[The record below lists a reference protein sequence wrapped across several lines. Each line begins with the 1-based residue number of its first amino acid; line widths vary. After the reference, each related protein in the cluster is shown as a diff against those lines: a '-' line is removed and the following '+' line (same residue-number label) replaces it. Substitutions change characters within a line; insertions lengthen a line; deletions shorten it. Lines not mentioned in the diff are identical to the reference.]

1 MNTHNYLKISTKSI
15 KDKIFQKVY
24 WHHLYLAIKSSS
36 YCTCTC
42 TKMNNLSFWISEIY
56 SVCRQEA
63 YEINVKSTDTS
74 LPSGLSPLFFIF
86 TNKDFSKF
94 ILKYFPPNNNTKSVT
109 TPWDTQTVNHGQI
122 ADSLADRTCLNH
134 TLSYKFNRWKT
145 KQQVTGRGN
154 PLNAKKWLGFWSS
167 WWHQLPK

>member
-15 KDKIFQKVY
+15 KDKILQKVY
-24 WHHLYLAIKSSS
+24 WHHLYLAIKSPS

-42 TKMNNLSFWISEIY
+42 TKTNNLSFWISEIY

-109 TPWDTQTVNHGQI
+109 TPRDTQTVNHGQI
-122 ADSLADRTCLNH
+122 VDSLAESHVPQPH
-134 TLSYKFNRWKT
+134 TLIQIQQMENKT
-145 KQQVTGRGN
+145 ASHEQGE
-154 PLNAKKWLGFWSS
+154 SS
-167 WWHQLPK
+167 KCQKMTWVLVFMMTPIT